1 MKPGE
6 WKLVKSCQC
15 KGPSKPGSGLL
26 PLPFCAICGKSW
38 HIVGVLG
45 TRPEIRSCVDCGEN
59 APEQGTRCDDCREEA
74 P

>member
-15 KGPSKPGSGLL
+15 KGPSKPGSGFM

-45 TRPEIRSCVDCGEN
+45 KPSRQIKGD
-59 APEQGTRCDDCREEA
+59 EA
-74 P
+74 KEAL